1 MHDFIT
7 KYSKNRDFGYTL
19 IVDVDYPEYL
29 QTLHKCLPCLSEKI
43 SIYFLQYKK
52 LWMSRYVITTRFK
65 TWIILIKVHKIIK
78 CK

>member
-43 SIYFLQYKK
+43 SIYFLQ
-52 LWMSRYVITTRFK
+52 
-65 TWIILIKVHKIIK
+65 
-78 CK
+78 

>member
-29 QTLHKCLPCLSEKI
+29 QILNKCLSCLSEKI
-43 SIYFLQYKK
+43 VIQIGKTLAYIFYK
-52 LWMSRYVITTRFK
+52 RNYRCQD
-65 TWIILIKVHKIIK
+65 ILL
-78 CK
+78 

>member
-29 QTLHKCLPCLSEKI
+29 QILNKRLSCLSEKI
-43 SIYFLQYKK
+43 
-52 LWMSRYVITTRFK
+52 VI
-65 TWIILIKVHKIIK
+65 
-78 CK
+78 